1 MQHNQFDLVRDCF
14 SRETDIKEEI
24 MEKLNCL
31 GTRKT
36 HLMNNTNP
44 RQISRLKTIDEVNSA
59 ELDSVMASSHLSSG
73 MSDSDPTEE
82 ELELSGTV
90 RSYRD
95 RRFKRPISDLVP
107 REVNTPEVPST
118 KRINCASVI

>member
-1 MQHNQFDLVRDCF
+1 
-14 SRETDIKEEI
+14 
-24 MEKLNCL
+24 
-31 GTRKT
+31 
-36 HLMNNTNP
+36 
-44 RQISRLKTIDEVNSA
+44 
-59 ELDSVMASSHLSSG
+59 MASSHLSSG

-82 ELELSGTV
+82 EFELSGTV

>member
-59 ELDSVMASSHLSSG
+59 
-73 MSDSDPTEE
+73 
-82 ELELSGTV
+82 
-90 RSYRD
+90 
-95 RRFKRPISDLVP
+95 
-107 REVNTPEVPST
+107 
-118 KRINCASVI
+118 